1 LAVFL
6 IRDYIQNNMENFFT
20 NNFCNRLEEYMN
32 STDEISSLNK
42 EKEDDKKLK
51 SLFHELPSINKT
63 MVLFII
69 EHILW

>member
-1 LAVFL
+1 
-6 IRDYIQNNMENFFT
+6 MEEFFT
-20 NNFCNRLEEYMN
+20 NDFRDRLEEYIN
-32 STDEISSLNK
+32 STDVIDSLNK